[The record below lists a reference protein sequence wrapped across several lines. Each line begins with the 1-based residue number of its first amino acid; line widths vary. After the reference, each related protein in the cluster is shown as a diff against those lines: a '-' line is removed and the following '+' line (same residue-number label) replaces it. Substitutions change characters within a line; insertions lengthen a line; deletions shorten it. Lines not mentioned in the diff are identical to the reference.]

1 MNIPKV
7 KYWNWSC
14 YLLWLG
20 KMCNKKWVYLKLSTG
35 NDPVIYY
42 DLVKCVTKNEYT
54 WTIMESWT
62 EGFHQKS
69 KIYQQDVF

>member
-1 MNIPKV
+1 MNIPKL

-20 KMCNKKWVYLKLSTG
+20 QMCNKKWIYLKLSTG

-42 DLVKCVTKNEYT
+42 DLAKCVTKNEYT
-54 WTIMESWT
+54 
-62 EGFHQKS
+62 
-69 KIYQQDVF
+69 